1 MKRRSIIH
9 GVCIVFVVFACH
21 AARADDP
28 PRHHPMAAGSDFCFT
43 RTDDRAHLTS
53 HPEQTITA
61 MQLMGRNAWRAP
73 PSQGSVYATLHVS
86 FRNGKPLLMNG
97 RCLIGKNAENAAS
110 DGQLRCKFFLD
121 SMQDMLAQSATLSW
135 PSNDNLLAEF
145 KSDWKQ
151 LRRRE
156 EPKNAQRPAAT
167 EDTKFLLARSA
178 VTSCTFPNDLWTASG
193 PTEKLIGT
201 LP

>member
-1 MKRRSIIH
+1 MKFRSTVRS
-9 GVCIVFVVFACH
+9 VCIVLVMLACH

-28 PRHHPMAAGSDFCFT
+28 PRNHPLTSGTDFCFT
-43 RTDDRAHLTS
+43 RTYDRAHLAS

-61 MQLMGRNAWRAP
+61 MQLMGRNAWLAL
-73 PSQGSVYATLHVS
+73 PSQGGVYATLNVS

-97 RCLIGKNAENAAS
+97 RCLVGENAAS
-110 DGQLRCKFFLD
+110 EGELRCKFFLD

-135 PSNDNLLAEF
+135 PSNDTLLAEF

-156 EPKNAQRPAAT
+156 EPKNTQRPAAA

-178 VTSCTFPNDLWTASG
+178 VTSCTFSNDLWTASG